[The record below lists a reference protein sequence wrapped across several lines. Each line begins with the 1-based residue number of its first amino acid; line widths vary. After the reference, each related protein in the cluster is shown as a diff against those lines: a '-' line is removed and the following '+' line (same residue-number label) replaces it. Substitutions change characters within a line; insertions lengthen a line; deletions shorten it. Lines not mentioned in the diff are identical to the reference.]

1 MLYFREECRRCAVRT
16 GLFLRL
22 SPEAQCNTP
31 AQRRYQAAPFP
42 EKEFWKH
49 DRFKLEQGE
58 KSPDLL
64 FGRSSPAVC
73 RVGRRIFRLRINRCG
88 LSVAELPDGMSGG
101 HWIFRDRHGGLY
113 DPFSG
118 RHTPPSAGRAGIPA
132 PHLSGARPEQ
142 SGAPYLGADRQNGE
156 SGLFQLPGG
165 RIGADAQ
172 CRGKPQLAV
181 GGFKGGSPV
190 AMGISGGPCF
200 L

>member
-1 MLYFREECRRCAVRT
+1 MCGQDRF
-16 GLFLRL
+16 FL
-22 SPEAQCNTP
+22 
-31 AQRRYQAAPFP
+31 APF
-42 EKEFWKH
+42 
-49 DRFKLEQGE
+49 
-58 KSPDLL
+58 S
-64 FGRSSPAVC
+64 RSSMQYPPHNAGIRPPPFRKRNFGSMTDSSWSRGRKALICCLAGVLLPFAVSAAESS
-73 RVGRRIFRLRINRCG
+73 G
-88 LSVAELPDGMSGG
+88 SVSTDVAFLWRNY
-101 HWIFRDRHGGLY
+101 HWIFRAVFPFADRHGGLY

-190 AMGISGGPCF
+190 AMGISGGSRF

>member
-1 MLYFREECRRCAVRT
+1 MRSGQVFSCAFLPKLNAIPPHNAGIRPPPFRERNFGSMT
-16 GLFLRL
+16 
-22 SPEAQCNTP
+22 
-31 AQRRYQAAPFP
+31 
-42 EKEFWKH
+42 
-49 DRFKLEQGE
+49 RFKLEQGE

-101 HWIFRDRHGGLY
+101 HWIFRAVFPFADRHGGLY

-190 AMGISGGPCF
+190 AMGISGGSRF